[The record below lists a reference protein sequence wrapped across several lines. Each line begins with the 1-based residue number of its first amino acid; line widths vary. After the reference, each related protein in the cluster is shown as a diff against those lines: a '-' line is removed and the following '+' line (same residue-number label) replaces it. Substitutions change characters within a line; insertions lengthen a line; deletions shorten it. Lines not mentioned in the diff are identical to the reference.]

1 MKGHKMK
8 TIISLSILL
17 LSLTVKAHDYHSKNF
32 CSETTTDMCAHIGFD
47 KPHAAGEEFD
57 FVVDFINKQK
67 VQDVTEVEAYVI
79 SQPTE
84 EGDYYFLPTV
94 VTQLDA
100 QHWNADSEEV
110 FPFAIDGILVVY
122 KYQGNE
128 EQIFIDLE

>member
-1 MKGHKMK
+1 MK
-8 TIISLSILL
+8 TIIALSVLL
-17 LSLTVKAHDYHSKNF
+17 LSLTATAHDNHSKNF

-47 KPHAAGEEFD
+47 KHPAIGEEFD

-67 VQDVTEVEAYVI
+67 VKDVTEVEAYLI
-79 SQPTE
+79 STPTE

-110 FPFAIDGILVVY
+110 FPFALEGVLVIY

-128 EQIFIDLE
+128 EQIYITLGE